1 MVLRTFFFFKHKLHA
16 GQILNF
22 CQYLLKRPKIDRN
35 DSKFFQSEI
44 GTPWTKFLESPLVL
58 GQQFWVS
65 PLLEKSEDLQ
75 SIAINQIHLIALLL
89 LLFFFLFSFFSYVI
103 YRHQQLS
110 YLVAT
115 WHDESCFNPPTK
127 FLTIMKKQRIFSKF
141 TFKNTYINALD
152 INLCLHNVITYC
164 QESCSLTG

>member
-1 MVLRTFFFFKHKLHA
+1 MVLRTIFFFFKHKLHA

-22 CQYLLKRPKIDRN
+22 SQYLLKRPKIDRN
-35 DSKFFQSEI
+35 DLKFFQNEI

-89 LLFFFLFSFFSYVI
+89 LLLFFFFFFVI
-103 YRHQQLS
+103 YIHQQLS

-127 FLTIMKKQRIFSKF
+127 FFNHYEKT
-141 TFKNTYINALD
+141 KNIQQVYI
-152 INLCLHNVITYC
+152 
-164 QESCSLTG
+164 

>member
-1 MVLRTFFFFKHKLHA
+1 MVLRTFFFFKHKLHD

-22 CQYLLKRPKIDRN
+22 SQYLQKRPEIDRN

-44 GTPWTKFLESPLVL
+44 GTSRTKFLESPLVL

-65 PLLEKSEDLQ
+65 PLLDKSEDLQ

-89 LLFFFLFSFFSYVI
+89 LLFFFFFFVI
-103 YRHQQLS
+103 YIHQQLS